1 MNSYFGYIRV
11 STPKQGRGV
20 SLDEQ
25 RAAILAYADR
35 HGFKIANWFVETET
49 AAKLGRTEYTK
60 MIKALERG
68 QVQGVIIH
76 KIDRGARNLKD
87 WANLG
92 ELIDRGVEVKF
103 VHESLDMH
111 SRGGRLAA
119 DIQAVVAAD
128 YVRNLRD
135 EVLKGFYG
143 RLKQGVYPLPAPVGY
158 LDKGAGNPK
167 EIDPVA
173 GPIVRYAFERYAVGD
188 IGLQELRQ
196 DLAAKGLKTRRGGP
210 LSLAGLAHM
219 LHSPFYIGIIRIDR
233 RNESFQGAHTPL
245 ITRKL
250 FDRVQAV
257 MAGKRVRG
265 LTTHSFRYRAMVAHA
280 GCTRRLTGEI
290 AKKRFVYYRCH
301 GPRCRGIAVPERV
314 LDDGIKRTALAI
326 AYGPQDLKDLRD
338 LVEDAG
344 KDLSV
349 DLERERRSIRLKLDN
364 CSTRLVRLTDA
375 LLDGAISKEIHSER
389 RESLLA
395 ERRGL
400 NDQLEALD
408 SEPHWL
414 RLYREFELKN
424 AQVLRYE
431 MLDDAEK
438 RDLISGLCSNLAL
451 DGKNLVIALRS
462 PYKEIVELRGVH
474 YGGPFRGRVRT
485 VGDDFDTTSNNPP
498 FANELKFCAMQI
510 LDILKSVAEKIEE
523 GLIPDLPANDSTPY
537 LASKS
542 LKSPK
547 SRPAAQRANTGD
559 IKQARVSAG

>member
-1 MNSYFGYIRV
+1 MKQYFGYIRV

-25 RAAILAYADR
+25 RAAISAYADR
-35 HGFKIANWFVETET
+35 NGFHILNWFVETET

-92 ELIDRGVEVKF
+92 ELLDRGIEVKF

-158 LDKGAGNPK
+158 VDKGAGNPK

-196 DLAAKGLKTRRGGP
+196 DLAAQGLKTPRGGP
-210 LSLAGLAHM
+210 LSLNGLAHM

-233 RNESFQGAHTPL
+233 RNETFQGAHTPL
-245 ITRKL
+245 ITKKL

-257 MAGKRVRG
+257 MAGKSARG
-265 LTTHSFRYRAMVAHA
+265 LTKHSFRYRAMVAHV

-290 AKKRFVYYRCH
+290 VKKRFIYYRCH
-301 GPRCRGIAVPERV
+301 GPGCRGIAVPERI

-326 AYGPQDLKDLRD
+326 AHSPEDLKDLRD
-338 LVEDAG
+338 AVEDAG
-344 KDLSV
+344 KYLSV

-375 LLDGAISKEIHSER
+375 LLDGAISKEAHSER
-389 RESLLA
+389 HESLLA
-395 ERRGL
+395 EKRNL
-400 NDQLEALD
+400 NDQLEALEG
-408 SEPHWL
+408 EPHWL

-424 AQVLRYE
+424 EQVLRYE

-451 DGKNLVIALRS
+451 DGKNLMIALRS

-474 YGGPFRGRVRT
+474 HGGPFRGRVRT
-485 VGDDFDTTSNNPP
+485 LRDDLGTVSNSTHYAYDSKRRAVKMLAI
-498 FANELKFCAMQI
+498 F
-510 LDILKSVAEKIEE
+510 KSVADKIMD
-523 GLIPDLPANDSTPY
+523 GTLPDLPANDNTPY
-537 LASKS
+537 PSSKS
-542 LKSPK
+542 LKSFK
-547 SRPAAQRANTGD
+547 SREAA
-559 IKQARVSAG
+559 

>member
-1 MNSYFGYIRV
+1 MKQYFGYIRV

-25 RAAILAYADR
+25 RAAISAYADR
-35 HGFKIANWFVETET
+35 QGLHILNWFVETET
-49 AAKLGRTEYTK
+49 AAKQGRTEYTK

-92 ELIDRGVEVKF
+92 ELLDRGVEVKF

-158 LDKGAGNPK
+158 VDKGAGNPK
-167 EIDPVA
+167 EIDPMA

-188 IGLQELRQ
+188 ISLQELRQ
-196 DLAAKGLKTRRGGP
+196 DLAAQGLKTRRGGP
-210 LSLAGLAHM
+210 LSLNGLAHM
-219 LHSPFYIGIIRIDR
+219 LHSPFYIGIIHIDR

-245 ITRKL
+245 ITKKL

-257 MAGKRVRG
+257 MAGKSVRVMMK
-265 LTTHSFRYRAMVAHA
+265 HSFRYRVMIAHA

-301 GPRCRGIAVPERV
+301 GPGCRGIAIPERI

-326 AYGPQDLKDLRD
+326 ACDGEDLKDLRD
-338 LVEDAG
+338 LVADAG
-344 KDLSV
+344 KGSTE

-375 LLDGAISKEIHSER
+375 LLDGAISKEMHSER
-389 RESLLA
+389 HESLLS
-395 ERRGL
+395 EKRGL
-400 NDQLEALD
+400 HDQLEALEC
-408 SEPHWL
+408 EPHWL

-424 AQVLRYE
+424 EQVLRYE

-438 RDLISGLCSNLAL
+438 RNLVSDICSNLAL
-451 DGKNLVIALRS
+451 DGKNLMIALRS
-462 PYKEIVELRGVH
+462 PYKEIAELRSVH

-485 VGDDFDTTSNNPP
+485 LGVDFDTMSNNTPVYDS
-498 FANELKFCAMQI
+498 KQRAMKMLEI
-510 LDILKSVAEKIEE
+510 FKSVADKIMD
-523 GLIPDLPANDSTPY
+523 GILPDLPANDNNPY
-537 LASKS
+537 PSCKS
-542 LKSPK
+542 LKSFK
-547 SRPAAQRANTGD
+547 SRPAA
-559 IKQARVSAG
+559 